1 MKGRGYRKGDG
12 GQVYYG
18 YWKTEKRRPISIGL
32 DWQVVCGQTGAGRV
46 PKPES
51 IQVVY
56 GSFKKF
62 RLTLVSCILNLSCI
76 LPLKV
81 FIVRVPLLF
90 KRCIDSLTSGELL
103 LPAALQVTSY
113 RVQDR
118 RHE

>member
-56 GSFKKF
+56 DSFTKF
-62 RLTLVSCILNLSCI
+62 RLNHVRMNQNISIHLAHKNYNSLKSSFLLNVAGCTRNFSRPSHVLNQS
-76 LPLKV
+76 V
-81 FIVRVPLLF
+81 QAGNVIV
-90 KRCIDSLTSGELL
+90 
-103 LPAALQVTSY
+103 
-113 RVQDR
+113 
-118 RHE
+118 